1 MMRSARCLR
10 LSARCRLSVGL
21 AGSCIPALPPAKAGS
36 HGDGPRYP
44 RLKPGATDLT
54 PASPAALHL
63 SRQGDSARH
72 HTDNRQPTTRVALL
86 TAAILAFAATV
97 FAQATPPPPAP
108 PRPINWPAISESKLG
123 NGLTIVLVPLHN
135 VPKITAELSLLAGRG
150 AEYKTRPGVAQ
161 LAARVMNEGTA
172 TRTSLQ
178 IKEELRSIGG
188 ALSIGVDH
196 DATTMTAS
204 SLSEFAPK
212 LLDLVSDVARHP
224 AYPQSEVALA
234 RTNFAQEIEEERST
248 PDFLAQEELDKA
260 LFGAHPYGFTVPAPA
275 AIKNVSRDALRT
287 FAAAWYV
294 PNNATLVIV
303 GDFDVP
309 AMHAEVER
317 TFGSWKRV
325 PLPPAPKLVL
335 PAREKRQIYVIDRPG
350 SVQSTILIGAPA
362 PPRRSPDY
370 IPLRTTN
377 MIYGGAFYSRLTRNI
392 RESKGYT
399 YSPFSFADSRRVGGA
414 FTAGASVRNEVTGPT
429 ILEMLYE
436 LDRMRVEPVTAE
448 ELASAKT
455 YSIGGMELELESQG
469 SLASRISTIYIDDL
483 SRDFLQTFRDKV
495 AALTPAEVQSSAA
508 TYFDTYRSAIVIVG
522 DYKQIKDQIAPFGD
536 VKMVK

>member
-1 MMRSARCLR
+1 MIARMWHRHSCLCFGKMKR
-10 LSARCRLSVGL
+10 R
-21 AGSCIPALPPAKAGS
+21 
-36 HGDGPRYP
+36 
-44 RLKPGATDLT
+44 T
-54 PASPAALHL
+54 
-63 SRQGDSARH
+63 
-72 HTDNRQPTTRVALL
+72 LL
-86 TAAILAFAATV
+86 TSLWHPEPSQHRQECLCHIDDRQRTRKRADNARGDAQTMRAKTRTFTLLVAIVAFAATT

-123 NGLTIVLVPLHN
+123 NGLTVVLVPLHN

-150 AEYKTRPGVAQ
+150 AAYKTQPGVAQ

-188 ALSIGVDH
+188 ALSIAVDH
-196 DATTMTAS
+196 DATAMTAS

-212 LLDLVSDVARHP
+212 LLDLVSDVVRHP

-275 AIKNVSRDALRT
+275 AIKNVTRDALKT
-287 FAAAWYV
+287 FAATWYV

-303 GDFDVP
+303 GDFDAP
-309 AMHAEVER
+309 KMHAEVER

-325 PLPPAPKLVL
+325 PLPPAPKVIL

-350 SVQSTILIGAPA
+350 SVQSTILIGTPA

-399 YSPFSFADSRRVGGA
+399 YSPFSSADLRRAGGA

-469 SLASRISTIYIDDL
+469 SLATRISTIYIDEL
-483 SRDFLQTFRDKV
+483 SHDFLQTFRDKV

-508 TYFDTYRSAIVIVG
+508 KYFDTYRSAIVIVG

-536 VKMVK
+536 VKVVK